1 MRKAANDMD
10 NLKNIANQALEAL
23 KTAGAE
29 KAKCDVGFSETH
41 EFNVDG
47 GKFSLFR
54 TLFDKHLV
62 MTAIKAGKKGSV
74 RQNCYDHETIVSAA
88 EACLATAESSLPD
101 EAWDIAPLG
110 ENRDFEY
117 GAVKPDLDKF
127 FFRCRELMD
136 DISERYP
143 KVIVEQMIMTHRE
156 TTSVHANTNGVVF
169 GEHCGSYSVEIMFSA
184 HEGELASSFSGS
196 YFKTDNLDTRFI
208 DCAGVAKD
216 LADIEK
222 QITTRTLDGKFS
234 GVMILTPGC
243 LREFLSF
250 ALGSFTGEV
259 GLLEGTSPWK
269 DKLGQQVADTSI
281 TVSDVPSDPRIIC
294 GEKVTADGFAA
305 EDYSIIK
312 DGILE
317 SFMISQYVANKTGF
331 PRAKNTSGSIV
342 MKNGG
347 KPLDEIIAGID
358 KGIVVGR
365 FSGGQPSSNGDFSGV
380 AKNSFLVENGKITD
394 ALSETMISR
403 NLADML
409 NSVYGISSETVADG
423 SSVLPYAAFSGIT
436 VSGK

>member
-1 MRKAANDMD
+1 
-10 NLKNIANQALEAL
+10 
-23 KTAGAE
+23 
-29 KAKCDVGFSETH
+29 
-41 EFNVDG
+41 
-47 GKFSLFR
+47 
-54 TLFDKHLV
+54 
-62 MTAIKAGKKGSV
+62 
-74 RQNCYDHETIVSAA
+74 
-88 EACLATAESSLPD
+88 
-101 EAWDIAPLG
+101 
-110 ENRDFEY
+110 
-117 GAVKPDLDKF
+117 
-127 FFRCRELMD
+127 MD

-216 LADIEK
+216 LSDIEK

-243 LREFLSF
+243 IREFLSF

-347 KPLDEIIAGID
+347 KSLDEIIAGID

-394 ALSETMISR
+394 ALSETMISG

>member
-117 GAVKPDLDKF
+117 GAVKPNLDKF

-216 LADIEK
+216 LSDIEK

-259 GLLEGTSPWK
+259 GLLEGTSPGK
-269 DKLGQQVADTSI
+269 HKLGHQFADTSI
-281 TVSDVPSDPRIIC
+281 TGSAVPSDPRIIC

-331 PRAKNTSGSIV
+331 PRAKNTSGSII

-358 KGIVVGR
+358 KGNDVGR
-365 FSGGQPSSNGDFSGV
+365 FSGGTPSSNGDFSGV

-394 ALSETMISR
+394 ALSETMISG

>member
-10 NLKNIANQALEAL
+10 NLKNIANEALEAL

-74 RQNCYDHETIVSAA
+74 RQNGYDHETIASAA
-88 EACLATAESSLPD
+88 EACLATAESSPPD
-101 EAWDIAPLG
+101 EAWDIAPLE

-243 LREFLSF
+243 LGEFLSY
-250 ALGSFTGEV
+250 ALGSFTGEG

-269 DKLGQQVADTSI
+269 DKLGKQVADTSI
-281 TVSDVPSDPRIIC
+281 TISDAPSDPRMIC
-294 GEKVTADGFAA
+294 GEKVTADGYAA
-305 EDYSIIK
+305 EDYDVIK
-312 DGILE
+312 DGVLE

-331 PRAKNTSGSIV
+331 PRAKNTSGNII
-342 MKNGG
+342 MKNGE
-347 KPLDEIIAGID
+347 KSLDEIIAGID

-394 ALSETMISR
+394 ALSETMISG

-423 SSVLPYAAFSGIT
+423 SNVLPYAAFSGIT